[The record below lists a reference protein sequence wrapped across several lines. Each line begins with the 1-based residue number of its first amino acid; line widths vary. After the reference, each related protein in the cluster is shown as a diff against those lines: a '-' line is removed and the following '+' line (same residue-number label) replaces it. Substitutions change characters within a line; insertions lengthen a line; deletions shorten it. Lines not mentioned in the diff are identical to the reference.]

1 MFWGGFELE
10 EVQGEKGCDLV
21 RSQPTNISSWILDM
35 NEAGK
40 GYRIESVGLD
50 VYWSVSNGRRKFSS
64 AASVP
69 RCGNHVAIIGRAE
82 L

>member
-21 RSQPTNISSWILDM
+21 RSPPTNISSWILDM

-40 GYRIESVGLD
+40 GYRIEPA
-50 VYWSVSNGRRKFSS
+50 VYWSVSNGRRTFSR
-64 AASVP
+64 AASAP
-69 RCGNHVAIIGRAE
+69 RCGDHVAKIGRAE